1 MRQTQGVP
9 ATLGRMTDL
18 RLRPATEAEYDAW
31 RTRLIPNY
39 AAEKVAAGHWTAE
52 EAPGLAARQTDGL
65 LPRGTKTPGM
75 LVLAAETPDGELMG
89 MVWVALDRDRP
100 GAAWIYYIE
109 VLPGQRGKGYGRALL
124 RAAEQYSARH
134 GATEM
139 GLNVFGP
146 NAVARSLYESSGY
159 EITAVNM
166 RKRLPSQDG

>member
-1 MRQTQGVP
+1 
-9 ATLGRMTDL
+9 MTDL
-18 RLRPATEAEYDAW
+18 RLRPATDAEFDAW
-31 RTRLIPNY
+31 RARIVLAY
-39 AAEKVAAGHWTAE
+39 AAEKVEAGDWTAE
-52 EAPGLAARQTDGL
+52 EAPSLAASQTDSL
-65 LPRGTKTPGM
+65 LPMGTRTPGM
-75 LVLAAETPDGELMG
+75 LVRAAETPDGELVG

-109 VLPGQRGKGYGRALL
+109 VRSEHRGQGYGRALL